1 MVTEH
6 FKLSEAKKLFAL
18 MKGLRLRI
26 AAGVLFVLA
35 STGLS
40 LTFPLIIGKVVDAA
54 VNNAGFLAINSFA
67 FILFAIFIARA
78 AIGFAGGYLL
88 DTSGEIIIN
97 GLRKGLLSRIIA
109 LDLRFFHSQRLG
121 ELASRLHSDTATIR
135 NAVTETIVSSLN
147 QLLTFCG
154 ALIVMLAMNWRLTLL
169 ILFLAPVSA
178 ILSAR
183 FGPRISSAARR
194 VRDHSGDAL
203 AVASEGISGIHTVK
217 LFSREPVLHE
227 MYSESIDRAL
237 TASILSVRL
246 SSLFGGALNFFSSI
260 VTVGVFWYGGTQVS
274 AGHLSAG
281 QLIAFLFYSENI
293 TQSISVFSVIYG
305 NIATALGSSARIFE
319 LMELSPTVV
328 DPSENEASLRMPT
341 SSSCQIEGVSFGYDP
356 NHCILHDIDFR
367 VDPGE
372 VVGLVGTSG
381 SGKTTLAN
389 LICRLFDPDSGRI
402 LLDGIDIKRLP
413 IGVVREHVAMVS
425 QDVFLF
431 NTSIRENI
439 RMARVDASDEDVENA
454 ARDACVD
461 EFIVGLDEG
470 LNTIVGERGVK
481 LSGGQRQRISL
492 ARAFLRKSRL
502 LVLDEATSAV
512 DSLTEQRIQDAMIE
526 KARKNSLSLIV
537 IAHNL
542 NTMRKTDRL
551 VVIHGGQVVETGT
564 FSTLASNNGMFEK
577 LLTAGQRVDEE
588 FMLNA

>member
-1 MVTEH
+1 MATEH
-6 FKLSEAKKLFAL
+6 FRLSDAKKLFAL
-18 MKGLRLRI
+18 IKGLRLRV
-26 AAGVLFVLA
+26 ATGVLFVLA

-40 LTFPLIIGKVVDAA
+40 LTFPLVIGKVVDAA
-54 VNNAGFLAINSFA
+54 VGAAGFVAINSFA
-67 FILFAIFIARA
+67 FVLFAIFMARA
-78 AIGFAGGYLL
+78 AIGFTGGYLL
-88 DTSGEIIIN
+88 DTSGEIIVN
-97 GLRKGLLSRIIA
+97 GLRKSLFSRIIA
-109 LDLRFFHSQRLG
+109 LDMRFFHNQRLG

-147 QLLTFCG
+147 QLFTFCG
-154 ALIVMLAMNWRLTLL
+154 ALVVMLAMNWRLTLL
-169 ILFLAPVSA
+169 ILFLAPISA
-178 ILSAR
+178 MLSAR
-183 FGPRISSAARR
+183 FGPRISRAARR

-217 LFSREPVLHE
+217 LFSREGALNE
-227 MYSESIDRAL
+227 TYSGSIDRAL

-246 SSLFGGALNFFSSI
+246 SSLFGGTLNFFSSI
-260 VTVGVFWYGGTQVS
+260 VTVGVFWYGGTQVL
-274 AGHLSAG
+274 AGHMSAG

-328 DPSENEASLRMPT
+328 DPTEREASVRMPAN
-341 SSSCQIEGVSFGYDP
+341 SSCQVDGVSFGYDP
-356 NHCILHDIDFR
+356 HRRILGNIDFR

-372 VVGLVGTSG
+372 VVGLVGASG

-389 LICRLFDPDSGRI
+389 LICRLFDPDEGRI
-402 LLDGIDIKRLP
+402 LLDGIDIRSLP
-413 IGVVREHVAMVS
+413 VSVVREHVAMVS

-439 RMARVDASDEDVENA
+439 RMARVDASDEDVQKA

-461 EFIVGLDEG
+461 EFVVALDEG
-470 LNTIVGERGVK
+470 LSTIVGERGVK

-512 DSLTEQRIQDAMIE
+512 DSLTEQRIQGAMIE
-526 KARKNSLSLIV
+526 KAREDGLSLIV

-542 NTMRKTDRL
+542 GTMRKADRL
-551 VVIHGGQVVETGT
+551 VVIHDGQVVETGT
-564 FSTLASNNGMFEK
+564 FDVLASNNGVFER
-577 LLTAGQRVDEE
+577 LLTASHHVDEDL
-588 FMLNA
+588 MLDA